1 VCAWFAITDDGPN
14 ARALPGIRRP
24 VTGKL
29 QLEIIEAKDLAHA
42 PTRMFRVRQ
51 TAVMVKI
58 DGNTQCRTRT
68 SKTDKWTAA
77 DSFEMHVDKATELE
91 LLVYD
96 QSGERTLP
104 IGLLWLKISDITES
118 LRRQKVDQDQQDT
131 NWVSADVAQQHPGP
145 SSSISPAPL
154 DNSDT
159 GITTSS
165 NNNSNSSNSNNS
177 TSPVGNG
184 GTQESS
190 MVSSEGIRAWFDVEP
205 VGQIHLQVN
214 FGKGRTMSSFQCL
227 FFSLFL
233 LFCL

>member
-1 VCAWFAITDDGPN
+1 MVDDGPN
-14 ARALPGIRRP
+14 GRALPGIRRP

-58 DGNTQCRTRT
+58 DGNTQCRTRS

-145 SSSISPAPL
+145 SSSISPAPQ
-154 DNSDT
+154 DISETSTPTNSN
-159 GITTSS
+159 S
-165 NNNSNSSNSNNS
+165 NNSNSS

-184 GTQESS
+184 GNQQSS
-190 MVSSEGIRAWFDVEP
+190 MASSEGIRAWFDVEP

-214 FGKGRTMSSFQCL
+214 FGKGEIMS
-227 FFSLFL
+227 FFGAYPHISVYL
-233 LFCL
+233 